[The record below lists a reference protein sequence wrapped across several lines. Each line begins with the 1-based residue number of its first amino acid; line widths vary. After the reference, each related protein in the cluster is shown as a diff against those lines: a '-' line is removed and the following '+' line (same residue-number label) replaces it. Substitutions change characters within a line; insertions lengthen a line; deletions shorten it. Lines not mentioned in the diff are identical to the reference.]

1 MSIGPSSKAQKEA
14 SITSM
19 KVVAGSMF
27 HSFKKNPS
35 GILFYFGMALLL
47 VGLPLNVYFS
57 LTFYLVLGT
66 LGLITL
72 CNWALEQRTVDNK
85 KSHAK

>member
-1 MSIGPSSKAQKEA
+1 MSIGPSSKVQKET

-19 KVVAGSMF
+19 KVAINGMF
-27 HSFKKNPS
+27 YSFKKNPA

-66 LGLITL
+66 LGLITFG
-72 CNWALEQRTVDNK
+72 NWALERQATDKK

>member
-1 MSIGPSSKAQKEA
+1 MSIGPASKAQKET

-19 KVVAGSMF
+19 KLVAGSAF
-27 HSFKKNPS
+27 HSFRKNPA

-47 VGLPLNVYFS
+47 VGLPLKVEFS
-57 LTFYLVLGT
+57 TTFYAVVVS
-66 LGLITL
+66 LGLISL
-72 CNWALEQRTVDNK
+72 GNWALDRQTVEKK

>member
-1 MSIGPSSKAQKEA
+1 MSIGPSTKVQKET

-19 KVVAGSMF
+19 KVAVNGMF
-27 HSFKKNPS
+27 YSFKRNPA

-47 VGLPLNVYFS
+47 VGLPLKVDFS
-57 LTFYLVLGT
+57 LMFYLVLGT

-72 CNWALEQRTVDNK
+72 GNFALEQRATGNK